1 MAHYYGIF
9 YGYRE
14 YPTVAVVGRLVGILG
29 MLDRV
34 PHAYDV
40 FRDTAADAYGSM
52 LTFTEQSIYIIAQ
65 VWDQKALIQLSYDGQ
80 TYQKE
85 LEIDP
90 EKNFGSIIRKFAGR
104 GFRIKNKDAGSTAR
118 YQVMAFR

>member
-1 MAHYYGIF
+1 MAHYYGVF

-14 YPTVAVVGRLVGILG
+14 LPKVGVFGRLIGYLG
-29 MLDRV
+29 TTDRV

-40 FRDTAADAYGSM
+40 FRDNAPDDYGAM
-52 LTFTEQSIYIIAQ
+52 LPFTDQSIYILAQ
-65 VWDQKALIQLSYDGQ
+65 VWDQKALIELSYDGE
-80 TYQKE
+80 TYEEE

-90 EKNFGSIIRKFAGR
+90 DKNLGSMIREFAGR
-104 GFRIKNKDAGSTAR
+104 GFRIKNKDAGATAR